1 MKSTMP
7 VRVFC
12 SNNVVS
18 NNALFILHSCLPHP
32 YAPAIVFLKRN
43 HTRLGGKDYQS
54 VLLVQGK
61 RVAAKR
67 PPGRPA
73 AGAPAPKSVVVHET
87 LANLSKLPADLIELI
102 ERHCQ
107 GQPPCESPNSPPNSV
122 EASSDIHLGPCYGVL
137 AALDG
142 LAREMGLVQAVGE
155 QTRAQRLAL
164 FLVYARLAHQGSRL
178 SAARWSEDHAV
189 KEILQV
195 GSFDEDD
202 LYAAL
207 EGLEQRQ
214 PSIEAALAP
223 KASAPLARAIYLYDV
238 TSVYFEGLENEL
250 ADFGY
255 NRDGKK
261 GKKQLVAGLLTDGNG
276 EPISI
281 QLYRGNTGDPPTF
294 LDAVHKLKV
303 RFGAQEIALVGD
315 RGMIKR
321 LGKAALGEAKFCY
334 VTALT
339 DPQIRALLAKKH
351 LQLELF
357 EDEPAEVELNGKR
370 YVLRCNPQTRA
381 RERARRADQWARV
394 QAKIKARNL
403 EVELKPR
410 TDPNSSLKQAQVL
423 LSKYRLERWV
433 KVELAGRQV
442 VWVEDEAARQKQ
454 AELDGCYVIESDLP
468 KEVASTQQVHDRY
481 LDLTQVER
489 DFRTL
494 KTGLLELRPIFLRKE
509 ERTRGHALVCL
520 LALKLARELDRRLAP
535 LGLTVQDG
543 LDRLKAIRLV
553 RLGNSEVELWR
564 LPTSYPR
571 AQSEILEALPKLKPP
586 TLSLKK
592 PNTRRLNNPRKGRD

>member
-1 MKSTMP
+1 M
-7 VRVFC
+7 
-12 SNNVVS
+12 
-18 NNALFILHSCLPHP
+18 FI
-32 YAPAIVFLKRN
+32 KRN
-43 HTRLGGKDYQS
+43 HTVLGGRDYQS

-61 RVAAKR
+61 RVPAKR

-73 AGAPAPKSVVVHET
+73 AGASAPKSVVVHET
-87 LANLSKLPADLIELI
+87 LANLSKLPRELIDLI

-107 GQPPCESPNSPPNSV
+107 GQPPLPDSPSPLPSGAG
-122 EASSDIHLGPCYGVL
+122 ASADIHLGPCYGVL

-142 LAREMGLVQAVGE
+142 LAREIGLVRAVGE
-155 QTRAQRLAL
+155 QSRLQRLAL
-164 FLVYARLAHQGSRL
+164 FLIFARLAHQGSRL

-207 EGLEQRQ
+207 EDLQQRQ
-214 PSIEAALAP
+214 ESIEAALAP
-223 KASAPLARAIYLYDV
+223 KAAAPSARAIYLYDV

-281 QLYRGNTGDPPTF
+281 ELYRGNTGDPPTF
-294 LDAVHKLKV
+294 LDAVQKLKV
-303 RFGAQEIALVGD
+303 RFGAEEVALVGD

-339 DPQIRALLAKKH
+339 DPQIRALLAKKG

-357 EDEPAEVELNGKR
+357 EDQPAEVELNGKR
-370 YVLRCNPQTRA
+370 YVLRCNPRTQA

-394 QAKIKARNL
+394 QAKITARNL
-403 EVELKPR
+403 EVEHKPR
-410 TDPNSSLKQAQVL
+410 TDPNRSLRQAQAL
-423 LSKYRLERWV
+423 LTKYRLQGWV
-433 KVELAGRQV
+433 KVELAGRKV
-442 VWVEDEAARQKQ
+442 VWTEDEAARHKQ

-468 KEVASTQQVHDRY
+468 KELASTQQVHDRY

-494 KTGLLELRPIFLRKE
+494 KTGLLALRPIFLRKE
-509 ERTRGHALVCL
+509 GRTRGHALVCL

-535 LGLTVQDG
+535 LGLTVEDG
-543 LDRLKAIRLV
+543 LERLKAVRLV

-586 TLSLKK
+586 MLSLRK
-592 PNTRRLNNPRKGRD
+592 PNRRRLTNPRKGRE

>member
-1 MKSTMP
+1 M
-7 VRVFC
+7 
-12 SNNVVS
+12 
-18 NNALFILHSCLPHP
+18 FI
-32 YAPAIVFLKRN
+32 KRN
-43 HTRLGGKDYQS
+43 HTVLGGKGYQS
-54 VLLVQGK
+54 ILLVQGK
-61 RVAAKR
+61 RVAGKR

-73 AGAPAPKSVVVHET
+73 AGAPAPRSVVVHET
-87 LANLSKLPADLIELI
+87 LANLSKLPPALIDLI

-107 GQPPCESPNSPPNSV
+107 GQALPPDNPRPPLRGS
-122 EASSDIHLGPCYGVL
+122 EASADIHLGPCYGVL

-142 LAREMGLVQAVGE
+142 LAREIGLVQAVGE
-155 QTRAQRLAL
+155 QTRAQRLAR
-164 FLVYARLAHQGSRL
+164 FLIYARLAHQGSRL

-207 EGLEQRQ
+207 ENLEQRQ
-214 PSIEAALAP
+214 ASIEAALAP
-223 KASAPLARAIYLYDV
+223 KAAAPLARAIYLYDV
-238 TSVYFEGLENEL
+238 TSVYFEGVENEL

-294 LDAVHKLKV
+294 LDAVQKLKV
-303 RFGAQEIALVGD
+303 RFGAQEVALVGD

-339 DPQIRALLAKKH
+339 DPQIRALLARKC

-357 EDEPAEVELNGKR
+357 EDKPAEVELNGKR
-370 YVLRCNPQTRA
+370 YVLRCNPQTQA

-394 QAKIKARNL
+394 QAKLSARNL
-403 EVELKPR
+403 EVEHKPR
-410 TDPNSSLKQAQVL
+410 TDPNSSLKQAQAL
-423 LSKYRLERWV
+423 LTKYRLRGWV
-433 KVELAGRQV
+433 KVELTGRKV
-442 VWVEDEAARQKQ
+442 VWTEDEAVRQKE

-468 KEVASTQQVHDRY
+468 KEAASTQQVHDRY
-481 LDLTQVER
+481 LSLTQVER

-509 ERTRGHALVCL
+509 KRTRGHALVSL

-535 LGLTVQDG
+535 LGLTVEDG
-543 LDRLKAIRLV
+543 LERLKAVRLV

-571 AQSEILEALPKLKPP
+571 AQSEVLEALPKLKPP
-586 TLSLKK
+586 MLSLRK
-592 PNTRRLNNPRKGRD
+592 PNMRRLTNPRKGRA

>member
-1 MKSTMP
+1 M
-7 VRVFC
+7 
-12 SNNVVS
+12 
-18 NNALFILHSCLPHP
+18 FI
-32 YAPAIVFLKRN
+32 KRN
-43 HTRLGGKDYQS
+43 HTVLGGRDYQS

-61 RVAAKR
+61 RVPAKR

-73 AGAPAPKSVVVHET
+73 AGASAPKSVVVHET
-87 LANLSKLPADLIELI
+87 LANLSKLPRELIDLI

-107 GQPPCESPNSPPNSV
+107 GQPPLPDSPSPLPSGAG
-122 EASSDIHLGPCYGVL
+122 ASADIHLGPCYGVL

-142 LAREMGLVQAVGE
+142 LAREIGLVRAVGE
-155 QTRAQRLAL
+155 QSRLQRLAL
-164 FLVYARLAHQGSRL
+164 FLIFARLAHQGSRL

-207 EGLEQRQ
+207 EDLQQRQ
-214 PSIEAALAP
+214 ESIEAALAP
-223 KASAPLARAIYLYDV
+223 KAAAPSARAIYLYDV

-281 QLYRGNTGDPPTF
+281 ELYRGNTGDPPTF
-294 LDAVHKLKV
+294 LDAVQKLKV
-303 RFGAQEIALVGD
+303 RFGAEEVALVGD

-339 DPQIRALLAKKH
+339 DPQIRALLAKKG

-357 EDEPAEVELNGKR
+357 EDQPAEVELNGKR
-370 YVLRCNPQTRA
+370 YVLRCNPQTQA

-394 QAKIKARNL
+394 QAKITARNL
-403 EVELKPR
+403 EVEHKPR
-410 TDPNSSLKQAQVL
+410 TDPNRSLRQAQAL
-423 LSKYRLERWV
+423 LTKYRLQGWV
-433 KVELAGRQV
+433 KVELAGRKV
-442 VWVEDEAARQKQ
+442 VWTEDEAARQKQ

-468 KEVASTQQVHDRY
+468 KELASTQQVHDRY

-494 KTGLLELRPIFLRKE
+494 KTGLLALRPIFLRKE
-509 ERTRGHALVCL
+509 GRTRGHALVCL

-535 LGLTVQDG
+535 LGLTVEDG
-543 LDRLKAIRLV
+543 LERLKAVRLV

-571 AQSEILEALPKLKPP
+571 AQSEVLEALPHLKPP
-586 TLSLKK
+586 MLSLRK
-592 PNTRRLNNPRKGRD
+592 PNLRRLVNPRKGRS

>member
-1 MKSTMP
+1 
-7 VRVFC
+7 VF
-12 SNNVVS
+12 
-18 NNALFILHSCLPHP
+18 I
-32 YAPAIVFLKRN
+32 KRN
-43 HTRLGGKDYQS
+43 RTVLAGKDYQS
-54 VLLVQGK
+54 ILLVQGK
-61 RVAAKR
+61 RVPAKR

-87 LANLSKLPADLIELI
+87 LANLSKLPPELIELI

-107 GQPPCESPNSPPNSV
+107 HQPPLAQSPCPPTSGS
-122 EASSDIHLGPCYGVL
+122 EASAAIHLGPCYGVL

-142 LAREMGLVQAVGE
+142 LAREIGLVQAVGE
-155 QTRAQRLAL
+155 QSRSQRLAR
-164 FLVYARLAHQGSRL
+164 FLIYARLAHQGSRL

-189 KEILQV
+189 REILQV
-195 GSFDEDD
+195 GRFDEDD
-202 LYAAL
+202 LYTAL
-207 EGLEQRQ
+207 EDLEARQ
-214 PSIEAALAP
+214 ASIEAALAP
-223 KASAPLARAIYLYDV
+223 KAAAPKAQAIYLYDV
-238 TSVYFEGLENEL
+238 TSVYFEGRDNEL

-294 LDAVHKLKV
+294 LDAVQKLKV
-303 RFGAQEIALVGD
+303 RFGAEEVALVGD

-321 LGKAALGEAKFCY
+321 LGKQALGEAKFCY

-339 DPQIRALLAKKH
+339 DPQIRALLAKKR

-357 EDEPAEVELNGKR
+357 EDKPAEVEWAGKR

-394 QAKIKARNL
+394 QAKITARNL
-403 EVELKPR
+403 QVERKPR
-410 TDPNSSLKQAQVL
+410 SEPASSLKQAQAL
-423 LSKYRLERWV
+423 LLKYRLQAWV

-442 VWVEDEAARQKQ
+442 VWTEDRVARDQQ
-454 AELDGCYVIESDLP
+454 AQLDGCYVIESDLP
-468 KEVASTQQVHDRY
+468 QAVASTQQVHDRY

-494 KTGLLELRPIFLRKE
+494 NTGLLELRPIFLRKE
-509 ERTRGHALVCL
+509 GRTRGHALVCL

-543 LDRLKAIRLV
+543 LERLKAVRLV
-553 RLGNSEVELWR
+553 RLGDGEMNLWR
-564 LPTSYPR
+564 LPTSYPA
-571 AQSEILEALPKLKPP
+571 AQTEVLEVLPKLKPP
-586 TLSLKK
+586 MLSLGKA
-592 PNTRRLNNPRKGRD
+592 NARRLTTPRKGRE

>member
-1 MKSTMP
+1 
-7 VRVFC
+7 VF
-12 SNNVVS
+12 
-18 NNALFILHSCLPHP
+18 I
-32 YAPAIVFLKRN
+32 KRN
-43 HTRLGGKDYQS
+43 RTRLDGKDYQS

-61 RVAAKR
+61 RVPAKR

-87 LANLSKLPADLIELI
+87 LANLSKLPPELIELI
-102 ERHCQ
+102 ERHCKQ
-107 GQPPCESPNSPPNSV
+107 QPPPESPGPPARGS
-122 EASSDIHLGPCYGVL
+122 EASAAIHLGPCYGVL

-155 QTRAQRLAL
+155 QSRSQRLAL
-164 FLVYARLAHQGSRL
+164 FLIYARLAHQGSRL

-195 GSFDEDD
+195 GGFDEDD
-202 LYAAL
+202 LYRAL
-207 EGLEQRQ
+207 EDLEQRQ
-214 PSIEAALAP
+214 ESIEAALAP
-223 KASAPLARAIYLYDV
+223 KAAAQQARAIYLYDV

-255 NRDGKK
+255 NRDGKT
-261 GKKQLVAGLLTDGNG
+261 GKKQLVAGLLTDGEG

-294 LDAVHKLKV
+294 LDAVQKLKV
-303 RFGAQEIALVGD
+303 RFGAEEVALVGD

-321 LGKAALGEAKFCY
+321 LGKEALGEANFGY

-339 DPQIRALLAKKH
+339 DPQIRSLLAKKR

-357 EDEPAEVELNGKR
+357 EDQPAEVEVEGKR

-394 QAKIKARNL
+394 QAKITARNQQ
-403 EVELKPR
+403 VEQKPR
-410 TDPNSSLKQAQVL
+410 SEPASSLKQAQGL
-423 LSKYRLERWV
+423 LTRYRLHGWV
-433 KVELAGRQV
+433 KVELAGRKV
-442 VWVEDEAARQKQ
+442 VWTEDSAARQKQ

-468 KEVASTQQVHDRY
+468 KEAASTQQVHDRY

-509 ERTRGHALVCL
+509 GRTRGHALVCL

-535 LGLTVQDG
+535 LGLTVEDG
-543 LDRLKAIRLV
+543 LERLKGV
-553 RLGNSEVELWR
+553 RLLRLGESDIELWR
-564 LPTSYPR
+564 LPTSYPP
-571 AQSEILEALPKLKPP
+571 AQAEVLAALPKLKPP
-586 TLSLKK
+586 MLSLGKA
-592 PNTRRLNNPRKGRD
+592 NARRLTNPRKGRG

>member
-1 MKSTMP
+1 M
-7 VRVFC
+7 
-12 SNNVVS
+12 
-18 NNALFILHSCLPHP
+18 FI
-32 YAPAIVFLKRN
+32 KRN
-43 HTRLGGKDYQS
+43 HAVLGGKDYQS

-73 AGAPAPKSVVVHET
+73 AGAPPPKSVVVHET
-87 LANLSKLPADLIELI
+87 LANLSKLPSDLIELI

-107 GQPPCESPNSPPNSV
+107 GQPPPPESPRPPPSGSGV
-122 EASSDIHLGPCYGVL
+122 SDDIHLGPCYGVL

-142 LAREMGLVQAVGE
+142 LAREIGLVQAVGE

-164 FLVYARLAHQGSRL
+164 FLIYARLAHQGSRL

-195 GSFDEDD
+195 GAFDEDD

-207 EGLEQRQ
+207 EDLQQRQ
-214 PSIEAALAP
+214 ESIEAALAP
-223 KASAPLARAIYLYDV
+223 KAAAAPTRAIYLYDV

-261 GKKQLVAGLLTDGNG
+261 GKKQLVAGLLTDGDG

-281 QLYRGNTGDPPTF
+281 ELYHGNTGDPPTF
-294 LDAVHKLKV
+294 LDAVQKLKV
-303 RFGAQEIALVGD
+303 RFGAQEVALVGD

-339 DPQIRALLAKKH
+339 DPQIRALLAKQR
-351 LQLELF
+351 LELELF
-357 EDEPAEVELNGKR
+357 DEKPAEVELNGKR
-370 YVLRCNPQTRA
+370 YVLRCNPQTQA

-394 QAKIKARNL
+394 QAKITAHNL
-403 EVELKPR
+403 EVEKKPR
-410 TDPNSSLKQAQVL
+410 TDPNSSLKQAQAL
-423 LSKYRLERWV
+423 LAKYRLGKWV
-433 KVELAGRQV
+433 KVELAQRKV
-442 VWVEDEAARQKQ
+442 VWTEDQAARQKQ
-454 AELDGCYVIESDLP
+454 SQLDGCYVIESDLP
-468 KEVASTQQVHDRY
+468 KEVAGTQQVHDRY
-481 LDLTQVER
+481 LDLTKVER

-520 LALKLARELDRRLAP
+520 LALKLARELERRLAP
-535 LGLTVQDG
+535 LGLTVEDG
-543 LDRLKAIRLV
+543 LERLKAVRLV

-564 LPTSYPR
+564 LPTSYPP

-586 TLSLKK
+586 MLSLKK
-592 PNTRRLNNPRKGRD
+592 PNRRRLTNPRKGRQ